1 MSEIRKETETINTLV
16 DTYIKKGNIK
26 GAIDAAKLCGRELTT
41 EEKDSLVAVCIK
53 KGNRDKALDVAKL
66 GVSRMAVDDLVHAF
80 IGADNLHGAFEAVI
94 LGASSRAI
102 DDLLHISMEKE
113 GYGFTQ
119 TWGLHVSRLGAS
131 RKTID
136 DLVYYH
142 ITAMVDHS
150 FNLTAERIAD
160 ALEAAKLGASSR
172 AIDDLVHFLVK
183 KGFISE
189 AKEAAELMGK
199 KLTPE
204 NILNIQKKN
213 KNVGEGCFIA
223 TAAYGTPCTAEL
235 QILRVFRNEHLLKN
249 TFGRL
254 FVNVYYQVSP
264 AIASLIEKHEIA
276 KLLTRTVLIE
286 PVLWIIKNFGVFR
299 R

>member
-1 MSEIRKETETINTLV
+1 MSKIRKETETVNTLV
-16 DTYIKKGNIK
+16 DTYVKKGNIK
-26 GAIDAAKLCGRELTT
+26 GAIDAAKLGGRELTT
-41 EEKDSLVAVCIK
+41 EEIDSLVVVCRK
-53 KGNRDKALDVAKL
+53 KGDIGEALDAAKL
-66 GVSRMAVDDLVHAF
+66 GASSMAVDVLVYAF
-80 IGADNLHGAFEAVI
+80 INRNNPHGASTAVR

-102 DDLLHISMEKE
+102 NDLVYAYMKKWTAMNDTCALNVAK
-113 GYGFTQ
+113 
-119 TWGLHVSRLGAS
+119 LGAS

-136 DLVYYH
+136 DLVYYY
-142 ITAMVDHS
+142 ITKEIS
-150 FNLTAERIAD
+150 YQSPYNIAN
-160 ALEAAKLGASSR
+160 ALEAAKLGASTR
-172 AIDDLVHFLVK
+172 AIDDLVHFFVK

-199 KLTPE
+199 KLTSE
-204 NILNIQKKN
+204 NILIIQKKN

-223 TAAYGTPCTAEL
+223 TAVYGTPCTAEL
-235 QILRVFRNEHLLKN
+235 QILRKFRNEHLLKN

-286 PVLWIIKNFGVFR
+286 PVLWIIKNFGVYR
-299 R
+299 P

>member
-1 MSEIRKETETINTLV
+1 MLV
-16 DTYIKKGNIK
+16 CRKKGDI
-26 GAIDAAKLCGRELTT
+26 GEALDAA
-41 EEKDSLVAVCIK
+41 
-53 KGNRDKALDVAKL
+53 NL
-66 GVSRMAVDDLVHAF
+66 GASSMAVDVLVHDF
-80 IGADNLHGAFEAVI
+80 ISRDNPHGAFAAVI
-94 LGASSRAI
+94 LGASNGAI
-102 DDLLHISMEKE
+102 DDLVYAHMKKWHNKFNDTRALDVAK
-113 GYGFTQ
+113 
-119 TWGLHVSRLGAS
+119 LGAS

-136 DLVYYH
+136 DLVNYY
-142 ITAMVDHS
+142 ITNEIS
-150 FNLTAERIAD
+150 YQSPYNIAN

-172 AIDDLVHFLVK
+172 ATDGLVHFFVK

-204 NILNIQKKN
+204 NILIIQKKN

-235 QILRVFRNEHLLKN
+235 QILREFRNEHLLKN

-286 PVLWIIKNFGVFR
+286 PVLWIIKNFGVYR